1 MHAWRPLFVLPNLLV
16 KEPVEIFNVAIVNA
30 DDTDASARLTTAPNA
45 VVEPIHPKAMPVIL
59 TTEEERDVW
68 MLAPWD
74 EAKSLPRPLPEF
86 LGAKPRPAPSPSS
99 FRWRP
104 FAPIIGGHDRPHP
117 PPRPRP
123 PRLLARLLWRRLR
136 RLHRKPRRRAD
147 RCRCGFYPGT
157 DPGEGSGGTGATF
170 EAVRAEFEAAW
181 RIFLPTRTEADFQ
194 AWRDQRDR
202 TAWKYAMW
210 DAGMK
215 MPTQRPDG
223 RSRCFCGAKI
233 DIRSTEQHIRDAH
246 RRPVAA

>member
-1 MHAWRPLFVLPNLLV
+1 MIDVPAVVETAISRIVPMHAWRPLFVLPNLLV

-117 PPRPRP
+117 AAPTATAKTAGASS
-123 PRLLARLLWRRLR
+123 LATSASA
-136 RLHRKPRRRAD
+136 PSQAAPA
-147 RCRCGFYPGT
+147 CR
-157 DPGEGSGGTGATF
+157 S
-170 EAVRAEFEAAW
+170 
-181 RIFLPTRTEADFQ
+181 
-194 AWRDQRDR
+194 
-202 TAWKYAMW
+202 
-210 DAGMK
+210 
-215 MPTQRPDG
+215 
-223 RSRCFCGAKI
+223 
-233 DIRSTEQHIRDAH
+233 
-246 RRPVAA
+246 